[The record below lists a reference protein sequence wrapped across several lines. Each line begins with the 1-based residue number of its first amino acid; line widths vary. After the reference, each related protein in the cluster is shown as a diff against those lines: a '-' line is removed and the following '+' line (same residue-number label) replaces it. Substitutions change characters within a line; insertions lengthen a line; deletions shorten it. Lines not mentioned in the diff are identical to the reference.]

1 LFHFGSIQAFN
12 VSKNVIFLSKTA
24 KNQSKLGVFWVIL
37 GQIQA
42 FLSPKVV
49 LNRFKKWLFGAF
61 QGDFK
66 PKSVPTVP
74 MCFTCFVVQ

>member
-1 LFHFGSIQAFN
+1 LCLFHFGSIQAFN

-42 FLSPKVV
+42 FLSLKVV
-49 LNRFKKWLFGAF
+49 
-61 QGDFK
+61 
-66 PKSVPTVP
+66 
-74 MCFTCFVVQ
+74 